1 MNSNATIYFS
11 RLLGAKLVSD
21 KGEAAGRLRDLVVD
35 VGGQRP
41 RPQVLAASIKGPD
54 GDRLVDL
61 RSCRVHREGGRRGG
75 GSYYLSVAELRD
87 AVLPAEN
94 LLYIKKHLL
103 DKQIVDVDGRKLVRV
118 NDLVLDSGGSAGY
131 LVAVDVGL
139 EGLFRRLGLAKPLA
153 LFLRLFKKSLPS
165 KLILWNEVEAVDF
178 SSTQI
183 KLSKAYSKL
192 DGIHPSDLADILED
206 LDHASRVAL
215 FNSLDEERAADVL
228 EELQPEAQVK
238 LLENMS
244 DEKAADVL
252 EKLPADEVADILDE
266 LKAEKAARLLAEM
279 ETESSSEVRT
289 LMAYAD
295 DTVGSLMSK
304 DYVFFNQS
312 MKVGDAIAELRTVK
326 PEAEVVYSLYV
337 LDARGKYVATVSL
350 RDIVV
355 ADPEARLGEIM
366 NSVTEP
372 LHDTDDAGLLPELML
387 KYKLHTAP
395 VVDAEGRMAGTIVIE
410 DVLERVMGKR

>member
-1 MNSNATIYFS
+1 MIANSTIYFS
-11 RLLGAKLVSD
+11 RLLGAKLFREDDVLV
-21 KGEAAGRLRDLVVD
+21 GRLRDLVVD

-41 RPQVLAASIKGPD
+41 KVVAARISTRKGE
-54 GDRLVDL
+54 RLLDFGP
-61 RSCRVHREGGRRGG
+61 CRIRRVEGRY
-75 GSYYLSVAELRD
+75 SLTASALED
-87 AVLPAEN
+87 AKLPVEN
-94 LLYIKKHLL
+94 LLNIKKHLL

-118 NDLVLDSGGSAGY
+118 NDLVLDSGQGGY
-131 LVAVDVGL
+131 FLVAVDVGL
-139 EGLFRRLGLAKPLA
+139 EGLFRRLGAAKPLA
-153 LFLRLFKKSLPS
+153 SLARLFRRSLPS

-206 LDHASRVAL
+206 LDHTSRVAL

-228 EELQPEAQVK
+228 EELEPGAQVR
-238 LLENMS
+238 LLENMPE
-244 DEKAADVL
+244 EKAADVL
-252 EKLPADEVADILDE
+252 EKMPADEVADILDE
-266 LKAEKAARLLAEM
+266 LKAEKAERLLAEM
-279 ETESSSEVRT
+279 ETESSSEVRS
-289 LMAYAD
+289 LMAYPE

-312 MKVGDAIAELRTVK
+312 MKVADALAELRAIK

-355 ADPEARLGEIM
+355 ADPQARLGEIM
-366 NSVTEP
+366 NSVTDP
-372 LHDTDDAGLLPELML
+372 LHDTDDAGILPELML

-395 VVDAEGRMAGTIVIE
+395 VVDAEDRMAGTIVIE
-410 DVLERVMGKR
+410 DVLERVMRKR

>member
-1 MNSNATIYFS
+1 MNPETTIYFS
-11 RLLGAKLVSD
+11 RLLGARLVD
-21 KGEAAGRLRDLVVD
+21 GAGEPVGRLRDLIVD

-41 RPQVLAASIKGPD
+41 KVVAAAIATSEGEM
-54 GDRLVDL
+54 LVDFGP
-61 RSCRVHREGGRRGG
+61 CRVRRSRGRYSVIARE
-75 GSYYLSVAELRD
+75 ARD

-94 LLYIKKHLL
+94 LLYIRKHLL
-103 DKQIVDVDGRKLVRV
+103 AKQIVDVDGRKLVRV
-118 NDLVLDSGGSAGY
+118 NDLVLDCGTLGSY
-131 LVAVDVGL
+131 LVAVDVGI
-139 EGLFRRLGLAKPLA
+139 EGLFRRLGLAGVLSRA
-153 LFLRLFKKSLPS
+153 LRVFGKSLPS

-192 DGIHPSDLADILED
+192 DGIHPSDLADILEE

-228 EELQPEAQVK
+228 EELEPGAQVR

-252 EKLPADEVADILDE
+252 EKMPADEVADILDE
-266 LKAEKAARLLAEM
+266 LKAEKAERLLAEM
-279 ETESSSEVRT
+279 ETESSSEVRS
-289 LMAYAD
+289 LMAYPE

-312 MKVGDAIAELRTVK
+312 MKVADALAELRSVK
-326 PEAEVVYSLYV
+326 PEAEVVYSVYV

-366 NSVTEP
+366 NSVTDP
-372 LHDTDDAGLLPELML
+372 LHDTDGASDLADLMI

-395 VVDAEGRMAGTIVIE
+395 VVDAEGRMSGTIVIE
-410 DVLERVMGKR
+410 DVLEYVLRKR

>member
-1 MNSNATIYFS
+1 MRSEETAMNPNTTIYFS
-11 RLLGAKLVSD
+11 KLLGARLFGD
-21 KGEAAGRLRDLVVD
+21 GGEPIGRLRDLIVD

-41 RPQVLAASIKGPD
+41 KAVAAAVSTPEGE
-54 GDRLVDL
+54 RLLDF
-61 RSCRVHREGGRRGG
+61 
-75 GSYYLSVAELRD
+75 GSYRVMRTRGRYSLATQEARD

-94 LLYIKKHLL
+94 LLYIRKHLL

-118 NDLVLDSGGSAGY
+118 NDLVLDAGPLGSY

-139 EGLFRRLGLAKPLA
+139 EGRFRRLGLAGA
-153 LFLRLFKKSLPS
+153 LSALLSLFKKSLPG

-192 DGIHPSDLADILED
+192 DGIHPSDLADILEE

-228 EELQPEAQVK
+228 EELEPGAQVK
-238 LLENMS
+238 LLENLS
-244 DEKAADVL
+244 EEKAADVL
-252 EKLPADEVADILDE
+252 EKMPADEAADILDE
-266 LKAEKAARLLAEM
+266 LKAEKAERLLAEM
-279 ETESSSEVRT
+279 ETASSSEVRS
-289 LMAYAD
+289 LMAYPE

-312 MKVGDAIAELRTVK
+312 MKVADAMAELRAIK
-326 PEAEVVYSLYV
+326 PEAEVVYNVYV

-355 ADPEARLGEIM
+355 SDPEARLGEIM
-366 NSVTEP
+366 NSVTDP
-372 LHDTDDAGLLPELML
+372 LHDTDGAGSLAELML

-395 VVDAEGRMAGTIVIE
+395 VVDAEGKMAGTIVIE
-410 DVLERVMGKR
+410 DVLEYVMNKR

>member
-1 MNSNATIYFS
+1 MNSNTTIYFS
-11 RLLGAKLVSD
+11 RLLGSSLASEDEGPIGKL
-21 KGEAAGRLRDLVVD
+21 LDLVVD

-41 RPQVLAASIKGPD
+41 RVVAASVRTGE
-54 GDRLVDL
+54 GDRLIDFSPF
-61 RSCRVHREGGRRGG
+61 RIKRRGG
-75 GSYYLSVAELRD
+75 RFLLSAPEAKD
-87 AVLPAEN
+87 AFLPAEN
-94 LLYIKKHLL
+94 LLYIKRHLL
-103 DKQIVDVDGRKLVRV
+103 DKQIVDVDGRKLVQV
-118 NDLVLDSGGSAGY
+118 NDLVLDSTASGSY

-139 EGLFRRLGLAKPLA
+139 EGRLRRLGLSRPLA
-153 LFLRLFKKSLPS
+153 RLARLFKKTLPS

-192 DGIHPSDLADILED
+192 DGIHPSDLADILEE
-206 LDHASRVAL
+206 LDHESRVAL

-228 EELQPEAQVK
+228 EELQPEVQVK
-238 LLENMS
+238 LLENL
-244 DEKAADVL
+244 DEEKAADVL
-252 EKLPADEVADILDE
+252 EKMPADEVADILDE
-266 LKAEKAARLLAEM
+266 LKTEKAERLLAEM
-279 ETESSSEVRT
+279 ETEPSSEVRS
-289 LMAYAD
+289 LMAYPD

-312 MKVGDAIAELRTVK
+312 MKVADALAELRAVK
-326 PEAEVVYSLYV
+326 PEAEMVYSLYV

-366 NSVTEP
+366 NSVTDP
-372 LHDTDDAGLLPELML
+372 LHDTDGAGDLAELMI

-395 VVDAEGRMAGTIVIE
+395 VVDASGKMAGAIVIE
-410 DVLERVMGKR
+410 DVLEYVMKKR